1 MTNIGY
7 TQVVDLLK
15 KYTTL
20 RASWKAWYLE
30 YMKEAIKLN
39 ANPEEGLFSEEEILY
54 TQFIG
59 NHILS
64 DMPHGAPNPGDK
76 LLNVILAKDKIME
89 ESLEEKVSLT
99 LRGLKKSLDV
109 VGNVIVRIDFA
120 LESLSAQERAFIEG
134 FYFSGMPWK
143 TVLKAEDYYI
153 EEKRASEIR
162 KEAVLKIV
170 SQLQDP
176 KALVTMGDYD
186 FCMSEIQEVPK
197 ARKE

>member
-1 MTNIGY
+1 MTNIGD
-7 TQVVDLLK
+7 TQVVTLLK

-39 ANPEEGLFSEEEILY
+39 ADPEEGLFSEEEILY

-120 LESLSAQERAFIEG
+120 MESLSAQERDIIEK
-134 FYFSGMPWK
+134 FYFRDRIW
-143 TVLKAEDYYI
+143 AEILNAQERYVDRSSC
-153 EEKRASEIR
+153 KRVRHEGIN
-162 KEAVLKIV
+162 KIV
-170 SQLQDP
+170 NQLQDP
-176 KALVTMGDYD
+176 KALVTMEDFE
-186 FCMSEIQEVPK
+186 FCMRELERESEE
-197 ARKE
+197 

>member
-20 RASWKAWYLE
+20 KASWKAWYLE
-30 YMKEAIKLN
+30 YIKEVVRLN

-76 LLNVILAKDKIME
+76 LLNVILTKDKIME
-89 ESLEEKVSLT
+89 ESIEEKISLT
-99 LRGLKKSLDV
+99 LRALKKPLDV

-120 LESLSAQERAFIEG
+120 MERLSAQERDIIEK
-134 FYFSGMPWK
+134 FYFQDMTWK
-143 TVLKAEDYYI
+143 TVL
-153 EEKRASEIR
+153 ASKEYCVDVRGAQMVR
-162 KEAVLKIV
+162 KEAVIKIV
-170 SQLQDP
+170 KQLQDP
-176 KALVTMGDYD
+176 KALVTMEDFE
-186 FCMSEIQEVPK
+186 FCMRELERESEG
-197 ARKE
+197 

>member
-20 RASWKAWYLE
+20 KASWKAWYLE
-30 YMKEAIKLN
+30 YIKEVVRLN

-76 LLNVILAKDKIME
+76 ILNVILAKDKIME
-89 ESLEEKVSLT
+89 ESIEEKISLT
-99 LRGLKKSLDV
+99 LRALKKPLDV

-120 LESLSAQERAFIEG
+120 MERLSAQERDIIEK
-134 FYFSGMPWK
+134 FYFQDMTWK
-143 TVLKAEDYYI
+143 TVL
-153 EEKRASEIR
+153 ASKEYCVDVRGAQMVR
-162 KEAVLKIV
+162 KEAVIKIV
-170 SQLQDP
+170 KQLQDP
-176 KALVTMGDYD
+176 KALVTMEDFE
-186 FCMSEIQEVPK
+186 FCMRELERESEG
-197 ARKE
+197 